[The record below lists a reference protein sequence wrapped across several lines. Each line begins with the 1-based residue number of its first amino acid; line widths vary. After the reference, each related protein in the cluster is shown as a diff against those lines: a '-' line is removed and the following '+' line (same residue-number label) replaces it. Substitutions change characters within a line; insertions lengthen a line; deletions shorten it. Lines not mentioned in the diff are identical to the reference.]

1 LVPYSCDG
9 WPHEVTCPYN
19 FARSPDKS
27 LTCAV
32 SAQRDWLKPETF
44 IYSDTSAM
52 LLEFCQRHF
61 VLLSVVLGL
70 LFSYIRRH
78 SKLTNKDVNAV
89 QSKRAAIEQLDI
101 KSLRKLHTESKAAG
115 YGGKTDLYT
124 WKQSDSEV
132 EVFIDLDKT
141 ESKNDIECALT
152 HNTLTV
158 SRSGKCFVQGTFYKA
173 VDPHESVWQF
183 GGSASPCGYYRTNYQ
198 NMMRPLLIHDHLVEN
213 KSLICCIIGM
223 YSR

>member
-1 LVPYSCDG
+1 
-9 WPHEVTCPYN
+9 
-19 FARSPDKS
+19 
-27 LTCAV
+27 
-32 SAQRDWLKPETF
+32 
-44 IYSDTSAM
+44 M

-141 ESKNDIECALT
+141 ACTESKNDIECALT

-183 GGSASPCGYYRTNYQ
+183 DRNDEGMQIIWITLRKRKKTKGHHHWKC
-198 NMMRPLLIHDHLVEN
+198 LLKGDPEIDTSQFGPPVDFVRSGDPHGIRQILQRAQ
-213 KSLICCIIGM
+213 
-223 YSR
+223 YT